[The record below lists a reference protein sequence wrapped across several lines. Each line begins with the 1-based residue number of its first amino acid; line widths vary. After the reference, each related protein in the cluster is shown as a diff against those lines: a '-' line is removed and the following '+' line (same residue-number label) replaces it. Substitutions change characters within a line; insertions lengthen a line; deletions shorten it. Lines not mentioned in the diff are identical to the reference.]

1 MARIAFSKVA
11 GSGFSAITV
20 NWRGRPLTSY
30 EVIVE
35 TIGAVTTKT
44 GLTVEAR
51 LDLGSYPKGITIS
64 DKDMAVFE
72 KTLLNRHT
80 FHPDWNYTVLT
91 APRTD
96 TTRPNSGK

>member
-1 MARIAFSKVA
+1 M
-11 GSGFSAITV
+11 

-51 LDLGSYPKGITIS
+51 IDLGDYPKGIKIT
-64 DKDMAVFE
+64 DKVMKAFE
-72 KTLLNRHT
+72 KTLLSRHV

-91 APRTD
+91 TPRAD
-96 TTRPNSGK
+96 TTRPSRGK

>member
-1 MARIAFSKVA
+1 M
-11 GSGFSAITV
+11 

-35 TIGAVTTKT
+35 TIGTVTTKT

-51 LDLGSYPKGITIS
+51 LDLGSYPTGIKIS
-64 DKDMAVFE
+64 DKDMKTFE
-72 KTLLNRHT
+72 KTLLNRHV

-91 APRTD
+91 TPRTD
-96 TTRPNSGK
+96 TTHPS